1 MKNKTSELQMRAIFS
16 PLLWNPPAV
25 LRLFIDAVAVQG
37 VFFFLAHFLLS
48 TRLCNRYVFR
58 KPSPSHQH
66 HWDQVSR
73 AVTRRIFAWRSAW
86 TSPLAGLFAE
96 LSAWRRHK
104 EEKSVRASFI
114 GTEPKA
120 FRFKEFP
127 PPREPVFSWMKY
139 FFMPPQTSA
148 ANVKSTKNETKDKQN
163 LPNWIMNEGKALLVC
178 QFRCRLQKQTR
189 NMAKTMVPQ
198 HQRELRSFMSYDFSK
213 QGSNVIIYPYQ

>member
-1 MKNKTSELQMRAIFS
+1 MRAIFS

-37 VFFFLAHFLLS
+37 VFFFLANFLLS

-66 HWDQVSR
+66 HWDRVSL

-114 GTEPKA
+114 GTEPKV
-120 FRFKEFP
+120 FRFKELFP
-127 PPREPVFSWMKY
+127 PPPEPVFSWIKY

-148 ANVKSTKNETKDKQN
+148 ANQQKMKQKTN
-163 LPNWIMNEGKALLVC
+163 KTSQTESWMKEKPCWSVSSGAG
-178 QFRCRLQKQTR
+178 CRSRRGTWQNNGTATSAWTEIFHVLWFFQIRIKCNHLFLSINQ
-189 NMAKTMVPQ
+189 
-198 HQRELRSFMSYDFSK
+198 S
-213 QGSNVIIYPYQ
+213 